1 MEMEKRT
8 RVIVRVNRKEPP
20 LKRFFRRHPLLYSI
34 AATTTVLVVV
44 TVVSSLI
51 NSATSHIPGNGNSQ
65 AANQSN
71 LVPPVIVP
79 PISGGSTSQAE
90 PSPTPMPT
98 RYSAGECLAGDF
110 ESSNPEAVKK
120 VSCTSDGAHKI
131 LDSFPGELS
140 DDDKADNPC
149 TEVTGTTV
157 AYEEQYV
164 EENED
169 GATSVIWSRIYC
181 LS

>member
-1 MEMEKRT
+1 MEERT
-8 RVIVRVNRKEPP
+8 RVIVRVNRKEPS

-34 AATTTVLVVV
+34 AATITVLAVV

-51 NSATSHIPGNGNSQ
+51 NAATSHIPGSSQ
-65 AANQSN
+65 AANQNN
-71 LVPPVIVP
+71 LVPPVVVP
-79 PISGGSTSQAE
+79 PISGRSTSQAE
-90 PSPTPMPT
+90 PSPTPTPT

-110 ESSNPEAVKK
+110 KSSDPEAVQK
-120 VSCTSDGAHKI
+120 VSCTSDGAHEI

-140 DDDKADNPC
+140 DDGADNPC
-149 TEVTGTTV
+149 TEVTGTKV

-169 GATSVIWSRIYC
+169 GVTSIISSRIYC
-181 LS
+181 LG